1 MENTPTQTIPRPDNY
16 ILKNISKN
24 IAIDLDLIDG
34 VLDVAEQSSIRKYID
49 EEKVCQN
56 TWKDIYEYLYSLHE
70 TIIKDIQEYQDE
82 YQRYGRSNSMQF
94 YDKEHWTLTQYE
106 RRYIAKFSTLS
117 KLLYYIKFTRISKDY
132 LYDK

>member
-70 TIIKDIQEYQDE
+70 TIIKDIQEYQDK
-82 YQRYGRSNSMQF
+82 YHDMDVRIRCNFM
-94 YDKEHWTLTQYE
+94 
-106 RRYIAKFSTLS
+106 
-117 KLLYYIKFTRISKDY
+117 IKNTGH
-132 LYDK
+132 